1 MLDIKPFFKPTNKSS
16 AHPRN
21 IFKSLI
27 KGELTRLLRACSDK
41 ETFENVSNKLLKALA
56 ERGYPNQLLQDTLQ
70 QVPFERR
77 TKILEGKEKEE
88 IKYDTFFKIDY
99 TPDLNTKKLR
109 QIIQPHKDEGSNI
122 PHPCVSLKKKDN
134 LAKKLVCAKLK
145 GFKPPPSSTTPI
157 TIEATKPKKKNQPS
171 HAKTTDANV
180 ATPFQTSVESPQPT
194 TIKHS
199 QPKNI
204 YQNIIYLIKCTK
216 CLKRNQ
222 YVGQTSRPLK
232 IRMKEHRAA
241 SKIKTNFPLYKH
253 FIQNKNHDFER
264 DAKVT
269 ILQATTRS
277 RLLERELH
285 WIKSMDTTYPKGLNC
300 NMNY

>member
-134 LAKKLVCAKLK
+134 LAKKKLVCAKLK

-157 TIEATKPKKKNQPS
+157 TIEATKPKKK
-171 HAKTTDANV
+171 
-180 ATPFQTSVESPQPT
+180 
-194 TIKHS
+194 IKKKS
-199 QPKNI
+199 IP
-204 YQNIIYLIKCTK
+204 C
-216 CLKRNQ
+216 
-222 YVGQTSRPLK
+222 
-232 IRMKEHRAA
+232 
-241 SKIKTNFPLYKH
+241 
-253 FIQNKNHDFER
+253 KNHGCKCCNAISNKCRVTSTHNYKTFPTQKYLPKHNLFNRMYKMFKKEPICRPDF
-264 DAKVT
+264 KT
-269 ILQATTRS
+269 PQ
-277 RLLERELH
+277 
-285 WIKSMDTTYPKGLNC
+285 N
-300 NMNY
+300 